1 MAQLHYSKNHI
12 KLLCLK
18 RKKIVFLKLTY
29 LALILTQY
37 KNAFLLNDV
46 MLGAV
51 MINVVAL
58 DNPTRNSLIKPVWYA
73 LSFDWA
79 LFKHGARYHFTPSM
93 EGE

>member
-1 MAQLHYSKNHI
+1 VAHFHYSKKHI
-12 KLLCLK
+12 KLVCLK
-18 RKKIVFLKLTY
+18 RKKIVFSKFTN

-58 DNPTRNSLIKPVWYA
+58 DNPT
-73 LSFDWA
+73 
-79 LFKHGARYHFTPSM
+79 G
-93 EGE
+93 